1 MNGENKK
8 PSATSDK
15 NKPKQKRKEK
25 KNTRNTT
32 SEDIKGLRINKN

>member
-25 KNTRNTT
+25 KKTHATQL
-32 SEDIKGLRINKN
+32 LRISRV

>member
-25 KNTRNTT
+25 KTHATQL
-32 SEDIKGLRINKN
+32 LRISRV